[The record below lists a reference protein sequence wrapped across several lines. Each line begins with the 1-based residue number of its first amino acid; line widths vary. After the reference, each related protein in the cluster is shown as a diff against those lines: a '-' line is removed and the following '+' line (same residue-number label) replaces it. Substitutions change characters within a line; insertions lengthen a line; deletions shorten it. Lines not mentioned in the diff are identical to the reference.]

1 MAINETLKFSWGH
14 IIAFIAL
21 ILISYL
27 SFMGIAYSEEGNFIK
42 AGLGVVIIDIVLV
55 LFFIV
60 PQLLKGTES
69 KFKKRIWFE
78 RILIFLSPFVFYFMM
93 SSYSHFWTVFKNR
106 QQIETTFTESVKTTK
121 NVFDSYE
128 VYANERVKEYTK
140 KLARAKTDEV
150 SKYNKIEALKLQLI
164 DKNYYS
170 LKASANEWIDK
181 VTGVTVWNVFVIG
194 NIDETINAIDK
205 WNNVLNEFSSKIMT
219 DESMEVEAFS
229 DSDPSVIAAKE
240 NLNNLRTSFTLRGK
254 PTAIAMILGFFF
266 YLLLLFPYVI
276 QRRNTKSTY
285 RLIFPEGGF
294 SFNKLRKGKKNTED
308 SDDIIIGDNEDNI
321 SSNGSDYESFTM

>member
-14 IIAFIAL
+14 IIAFVAL

-27 SFMGIAYSEEGNFIK
+27 SFMGIAYLEEGNFLK
-42 AGLGVVIIDIVLV
+42 AGLGVVIIDMVLV

-60 PQLLKGTES
+60 PQLLKGTEK

-78 RILIFLSPFVFYFMM
+78 RILVFLSPVVFYFMM

-121 NVFDSYE
+121 NMFDSYE
-128 VYANERVKEYTK
+128 VYANERIKEYTK

-150 SKYNKIEALKLQLI
+150 SKNNKIEALKLQLI
-164 DKNYYS
+164 DMNY
-170 LKASANEWIDK
+170 
-181 VTGVTVWNVFVIG
+181 
-194 NIDETINAIDK
+194 
-205 WNNVLNEFSSKIMT
+205 VLNEFSSKIMA
-219 DESMEVEAFS
+219 DESKEVEAFS
-229 DSDPSVIAAKE
+229 ASDPSVIAAKD

-254 PTAIAMILGFFF
+254 PTTIAIILGIFF

-285 RLIFPEGGF
+285 RLIFSEGGF
-294 SFNKLRKGKKNTED
+294 SFNKRRKNNKNTEK
-308 SDDIIIGDNEDNI
+308 SYDIIIEDNEDNM
-321 SSNGSDYESFTM
+321 SSDGGDYGSFTM